1 MSRTPI
7 IMLASLAGATAGFVV
22 HQRQHAGAEPG
33 EEVVVAAPPGNIAAA
48 ALTGLVL
55 RSPVAAF
62 AAGFSISAL
71 GGTKLD
77 QMAAAWLRQVKSG

>member
-22 HQRQHAGAEPG
+22 HQRQHAGAESEG
-33 EEVVVAAPPGNIAAA
+33 VVVAAPPGNIAAA

-55 RSPVAAF
+55 RSPAAAF
-62 AAGFSISAL
+62 AAGFSLSAL

-77 QMAAAWLRQVKSG
+77 ELAADWFRQAKSRM